1 MVVASPSMPRSDWSG
16 ANRIVIVCRVSATDA
31 PENASANA
39 RLHDTLCAAVAANA
53 ASGTALPVSTA
64 RFGDPAM
71 FDRGSVVLLVNAS
84 SRSDTGGDAAATAG
98 SRLVTFAIR
107 PWRAIA
113 GDENDL
119 FGAAPQAVRVP
130 ASGSGAELDPAI
142 GAALDRI
149 LPWRHRQN

>member
-1 MVVASPSMPRSDWSG
+1 MVAANLSMPRSDWSG
-16 ANRIVIVCRVSATDA
+16 VSRIVVVCRASIHGA
-31 PENASANA
+31 PENATDST

-53 ASGTALPVSTA
+53 ATGTALPVSSV

-71 FDRGSVVLLVNAS
+71 FDRGSLVLLVNAS
-84 SRSDTGGDAAATAG
+84 ARPDAGGVG
-98 SRLVTFAIR
+98 GGRLVTFAIR

-119 FGAAPQAVRVP
+119 FGDAPQAVRVP
-130 ASGSGAELDPAI
+130 VSGSGTELEPAI

-149 LPWRHRQN
+149 LPWRHRQD